1 MRRHTLPGIALA
13 LLVALAASARETPF
27 ERSEERADCTHYE
40 AQKRPLFGDLHVH
53 SRFSFDSWTSGQRN
67 DPSDAYRFAKGEPIF
82 LPGVDG
88 EQTVKVQLR
97 RPLDFAA
104 VTDHAELLGEMQLCQ
119 EGEGLAWWLPRCFQ
133 TRSDIFIVQ
142 LTAAGYWASRGISAG
157 TQGRSH
163 VCAWFPEACAAGEA
177 AFWREIQRA
186 AEEHYDRS
194 AACAFT
200 SFVGY
205 EYTDTSERKNMHRN
219 VIFRNERVTERPT
232 NTYDTGAG
240 NFPELWRRLRAECT
254 ERGDGC
260 DVISIPHNPN
270 LAAGLMFRDPIDEA
284 EARERLFFEPVVEM
298 IQHKAASECRFDRLE
313 GRGLDTEDELCSFEQ
328 NLTDNLGSLAI
339 FEGEVREESARPVP
353 LDRFARRNM
362 IRNVLKDGLAL
373 GESRGLNPFKM
384 GFIGSTDTHNA
395 IPGAADERDYEG
407 HLGRRDTAWRNVQDH
422 FQDNPGGL
430 AVVWAE
436 ENSRDAIFS
445 GMKRR
450 ETYATSGT
458 RPTLRF
464 FGGWSYPND
473 LCARGDLVQQAVR
486 GGVPMGSDLPPPAGT
501 RPRFVVSALADPGSA
516 GRPGTDLQRLQIVK
530 GWVDANGE
538 AHERVLDV
546 AGSADNGAGV
556 DPATCEPTGRGER
569 SLCTV
574 WEDESFDPSQP
585 AFWYVRLLENPT
597 CRWSTLHCMEAG
609 VNPFASDC
617 AARADAATAAA
628 HDLGARGDVYGQ
640 CCQKE
645 EDMPFLS
652 PVIQER
658 AWSSPIWY
666 TP

>member
-194 AACAFT
+194 AACTFT

-260 DVISIPHNPN
+260 DVISIPHNP
-270 LAAGLMFRDPIDEA
+270 RP
-284 EARERLFFEPVVEM
+284 
-298 IQHKAASECRFDRLE
+298 AS
-313 GRGLDTEDELCSFEQ
+313 CS
-328 NLTDNLGSLAI
+328 AI
-339 FEGEVREESARPVP
+339 RS
-353 LDRFARRNM
+353 
-362 IRNVLKDGLAL
+362 
-373 GESRGLNPFKM
+373 
-384 GFIGSTDTHNA
+384 
-395 IPGAADERDYEG
+395 
-407 HLGRRDTAWRNVQDH
+407 
-422 FQDNPGGL
+422 
-430 AVVWAE
+430 
-436 ENSRDAIFS
+436 
-445 GMKRR
+445 
-450 ETYATSGT
+450 
-458 RPTLRF
+458 
-464 FGGWSYPND
+464 
-473 LCARGDLVQQAVR
+473 
-486 GGVPMGSDLPPPAGT
+486 T
-501 RPRFVVSALADPGSA
+501 RPRRASGS
-516 GRPGTDLQRLQIVK
+516 
-530 GWVDANGE
+530 
-538 AHERVLDV
+538 
-546 AGSADNGAGV
+546 S
-556 DPATCEPTGRGER
+556 
-569 SLCTV
+569 S
-574 WEDESFDPSQP
+574 S
-585 AFWYVRLLENPT
+585 
-597 CRWSTLHCMEAG
+597 RWW
-609 VNPFASDC
+609 
-617 AARADAATAAA
+617 R
-628 HDLGARGDVYGQ
+628 
-640 CCQKE
+640 
-645 EDMPFLS
+645 
-652 PVIQER
+652 
-658 AWSSPIWY
+658 
-666 TP
+666 